1 MLVGVRHLKR
11 LTECIAGHAV
21 TAFVLGVCVI
31 GGLGACSPQA
41 PGGASD
47 ANTAAEGADQVAH
60 LDMHDLM
67 NLVLDPAT
75 DVLWGAAGTVITL
88 EGSRDLA
95 PTTEEGWQQVVV
107 AAAVVVESGNLLM
120 VPGRAIAE
128 DSWREYSHA
137 LSATGKEALVAAQAQ
152 DADAI
157 FDIGGRLYNICVA
170 CHVAYASDEDPA
182 DSAR

>member
-1 MLVGVRHLKR
+1 VTK
-11 LTECIAGHAV
+11 CIAGRAV
-21 TAFVLGVCVI
+21 AAFVWGAFVI

-41 PGGASD
+41 PGSASE
-47 ANTAAEGADQVAH
+47 ANPAAEGADQVAH

-75 DVLWGAAGTVITL
+75 DVIWGAAGTVITQ
-88 EGSRDLA
+88 EGRRDLA

-128 DSWREYSHA
+128 DGWREYSHA
-137 LSATGKEALVAAQAQ
+137 LSATGKEALLAAQAQ

-170 CHVAYASDEDPA
+170 CHVAYASDEEASDEDPA

>member
-1 MLVGVRHLKR
+1 MKR
-11 LTECIAGHAV
+11 LTECIAGRAV
-21 TAFVLGVCVI
+21 TAFVWGVFVI
-31 GGLGACSPQA
+31 GGLGACSPQE
-41 PGGASD
+41 PGGASE
-47 ANTAAEGADQVAH
+47 ASTADEGADQVAY

-75 DVLWGAAGTVITL
+75 DVIWGAAGTVITQ

-95 PTTEEGWQQVVV
+95 PTTEEGWQAVVV

-120 VPGRAIAE
+120 VPGRAIAD
-128 DSWREYSHA
+128 DSWREYSRA
-137 LSATGKEALVAAQAQ
+137 LSATGKEAMLAAQAK

-170 CHVAYASDEDPA
+170 CHVAYASDEVASDEDPA